1 LVNPPVIN
9 VAVPAAVLIAENDNE
24 TNGELEKSDDLDNL
38 AQNSPEEEDGD
49 LMEIKFDV
57 FAVKVQQ

>member
-49 LMEIKFDV
+49 LMEIKYDV

>member
-1 LVNPPVIN
+1 MVNPPVIN

-24 TNGELEKSDDLDNL
+24 TNGELEESDDLDNL

-49 LMEIKFDV
+49 LMEIKYDV

>member
-24 TNGELEKSDDLDNL
+24 TNGELEESDDLDNL

-49 LMEIKFDV
+49 LMEIKYDV